1 MSAVL
6 LSVLTASF
14 KTGFPSLSLKAQLQR
29 GNLLLK
35 QGRLDEAE
43 SDYKKVV
50 SEVRPFTSE
59 DPGLSSRWQCWT
71 ASEWGG
77 GFATVGVCK
86 ITQRSEGILL
96 KFWIIF
102 TF

>member
-1 MSAVL
+1 MSAVS
-6 LSVLTASF
+6 LSVLTVSF

-59 DPGLSSRWQCWT
+59 DPGLSARWQCWT
-71 ASEWGG
+71 ASGWGG
-77 GFATVGVCK
+77 CK
-86 ITQRSEGILL
+86 ITQKVL
-96 KFWIIF
+96 KGFY
-102 TF
+102 

>member
-1 MSAVL
+1 MSAVS
-6 LSVLTASF
+6 LSVLTVSF
-14 KTGFPSLSLKAQLQR
+14 KTAFPSLSLKAQLQR

-59 DPGLSSRWQCWT
+59 DPGLSARWQCWT
-71 ASEWGG
+71 ASGWGG
-77 GFATVGVCK
+77 VQNNSK
-86 ITQRSEGILL
+86 SSEGILL
-96 KFWIIF
+96 RLSGNDDNG
-102 TF
+102 

>member
-1 MSAVL
+1 MSAVIP
-6 LSVLTASF
+6 SVLTASF

-59 DPGLSSRWQCWT
+59 EPVLSARWQCWT
-71 ASEWGG
+71 ASGWG
-77 GFATVGVCK
+77 CLRNNSK
-86 ITQRSEGILL
+86 SSEGILL
-96 KFWIIF
+96 QFSGNVDNG
-102 TF
+102 

>member
-6 LSVLTASF
+6 IRVLTVSF
-14 KTGFPSLSLKAQLQR
+14 KTGSSSLSLKAQLQR

-50 SEVRPFTSE
+50 SQVGPFSAE
-59 DPGLSSRWQCWT
+59 APGVSSRRRCWT
-71 ASEWGG
+71 VPAAR
-77 GFATVGVCK
+77 AT
-86 ITQRSEGILL
+86 
-96 KFWIIF
+96 
-102 TF
+102 